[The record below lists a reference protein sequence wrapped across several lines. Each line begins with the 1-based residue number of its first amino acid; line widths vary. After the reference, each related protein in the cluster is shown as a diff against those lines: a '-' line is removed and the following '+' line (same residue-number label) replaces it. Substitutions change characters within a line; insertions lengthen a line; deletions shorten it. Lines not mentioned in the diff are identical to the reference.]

1 LEDKHLDVQK
11 QEIAELVKIICLAAL
26 NWEFKHSDE
35 HYGIKKHQ
43 EEFILIKSQDVS
55 YHCTIICFYRSVLI
69 L

>member
-1 LEDKHLDVQK
+1 LKGKHLDEQK

-55 YHCTIICFYRSVLI
+55 HFCTILYLI
-69 L
+69 LK